1 MKKPSATSKT
11 AQTVINKDGENVNG
25 ASRAGGA
32 RLARQGQPR
41 DLDIGRNGQVWEHRQ
56 DGGIS
61 RAKTATGSGLKR
73 NDRPGL
79 RFQ

>member
-1 MKKPSATSKT
+1 
-11 AQTVINKDGENVNG
+11 VINKDGENVNG

-56 DGGIS
+56 DGWYQQG
-61 RAKTATGSGLKR
+61 KKG
-73 NDRPGL
+73 NW
-79 RFQ
+79 